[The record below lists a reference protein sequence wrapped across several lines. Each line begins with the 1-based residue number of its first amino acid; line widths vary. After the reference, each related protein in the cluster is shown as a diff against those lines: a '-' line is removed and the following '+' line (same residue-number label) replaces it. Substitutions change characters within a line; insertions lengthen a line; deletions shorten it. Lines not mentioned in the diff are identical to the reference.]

1 MTTKPRFLPWI
12 AVFFAAAVFLFPQT
26 EEANK
31 IYEQNKEGVL
41 SLYVYGANKDL
52 LAKGVGFALSEDVII
67 TSYHLV
73 SNAGEVEGV
82 NIKEKKM
89 KVEGIIAVD
98 RSLDVALLKVKG
110 KVQPVALGNS
120 DELQEGARVFG
131 LGANETGD
139 IVISEG
145 TVRKALRLADNL
157 QVLETSLSIP
167 EGFNGGPL
175 VNLSGQAVGIVL
187 ILERTAKIAIPANSW
202 SGLPRAGK
210 ITEFKNW
217 AKEDYFGG
225 PEGTYLA
232 GRIFAALDD
241 LGNASKFLERVV
253 KANPSLVEAQA
264 LIADIYTK
272 QRNYAAAVSA
282 YQKVVELDPSRAA
295 VYAGLGDIYFR
306 TQRWNDTVAAL
317 EKAYSL
323 NGENKAALFTIGNA
337 YDELRDFAKA
347 ADAYERFLK
356 TNPEMA
362 WTGYLRLGLARQ
374 QLGQFDLA
382 VVALESARKDQPK
395 DIKVNES
402 LALSYQKAGQ
412 LEQAEAVL
420 KGLAEITPAAATKYY
435 SDIVKMYD
443 DAGRNENAIEAARK
457 VIELNP
463 KSEIAIFNLG
473 IMFQK
478 LKRYEEAIAT
488 FQQAL
493 QVKPDYDAA
502 HYNIGL
508 CYFSLKKHKEAV
520 GAFRNYVALVPDN
533 ADAWLNIGVGYM
545 QIKDF
550 ESALDPLKKCVEL
563 RPDYG
568 VALFN
573 LAITYLNLK
582 DNYSARDVYKTLVTV
597 APDLAE
603 KLKKHLR

>member
-1 MTTKPRFLPWI
+1 MTAKPRIVSWI
-12 AVFFAAAVFLFPQT
+12 ALFFAAAVFLFPQT

-31 IYEQNKEGVL
+31 IFEQNKEGVL

-52 LAKGVGFALSEDVII
+52 LAKGVGFSLSEDVII
-67 TSYHLV
+67 SSYHLV
-73 SNAGEVEGV
+73 SNAGEVEASNVKG
-82 NIKEKKM
+82 KKM
-89 KVEGIIAVD
+89 KVEGIISVD
-98 RSLDVALLKVKG
+98 RSLDVALLKLKG
-110 KVQPVALGNS
+110 KGQPVALGNS
-120 DELQEGARVFG
+120 DEIQEGARVFG

-145 TVRKALRLADNL
+145 TVRRALLLADNL
-157 QVLETSLSIP
+157 RVFDTSLSIP

-175 VNLSGQAVGIVL
+175 VNLGGQAVGIVL
-187 ILERTAKIAIPANSW
+187 ILERTAKIAVPANSW
-202 SGLPRAGK
+202 SGLSKVGK
-210 ITEFKNW
+210 FTEFKNW
-217 AKEDYFGG
+217 AKEDYFTG

-232 GRIFAALDD
+232 GRVFAALDD
-241 LGNASKFLERVV
+241 LGNASKYLERVV

-264 LIADIYTK
+264 LLADVYSK
-272 QRNYAAAVSA
+272 QRNYSAAVGA
-282 YQKVVELDPSRAA
+282 FQKVVELDPSRASA
-295 VYAGLGDIYFR
+295 YAGLGEIHYR
-306 TQRWNDTVAAL
+306 MQRWNDAVAAL

-323 NGENKAALFTIGNA
+323 NNENKSALFTIGNA
-337 YDELRDFAKA
+337 YDDLRDFAKA

-362 WTGYLRLGLARQ
+362 WTGFLRLGLARLE
-374 QLGQFDLA
+374 LGQFDLA
-382 VVALESARKDQPK
+382 VTALESARKDQPK
-395 DIKVNES
+395 DVKVNES
-402 LALSYQKAGQ
+402 LALAYQKAGQ
-412 LEQAEAVL
+412 LEQAEAVM
-420 KGLAEITPAAATKYY
+420 KQLAEITPAAATKYY

-473 IMFQK
+473 IMYQK
-478 LKRYEEAIAT
+478 LKRYEEAITA

-508 CYFSLKKHKEAV
+508 CYFSLKKNKEAI
-520 GAFRNYVALVPDN
+520 GAFKNYVALIPDN

-550 ESALDPLKKCVEL
+550 DSALEPLKKCVEL

-597 APDLAE
+597 SPDLAE
-603 KLKKHLR
+603 RLKKYLR